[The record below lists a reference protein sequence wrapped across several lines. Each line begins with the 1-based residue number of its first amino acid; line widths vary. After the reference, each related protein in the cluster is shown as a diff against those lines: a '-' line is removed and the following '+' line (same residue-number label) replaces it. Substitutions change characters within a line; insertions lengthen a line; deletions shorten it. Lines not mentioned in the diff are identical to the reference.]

1 MIDNHTIVIYGWQI
15 EGSDEVRKVDKKLE
29 KADEDYWDKFQ
40 NILIEDTMCGNYL
53 YFGAI
58 LVDYDSDYDHDP
70 VIINSELIESKT
82 AEYNKMLEENPNIKK
97 VLKKYT
103 KTPAQ
108 LFVFQHVW

>member
-15 EGSDEVRKVDKKLE
+15 EGPDEVKKLDKKLS
-29 KADEDYWDKFQ
+29 KIDEEFWDKFQ
-40 NILIEDTMCGNYL
+40 NIIIEDTMCGNYL

-58 LVDYDSDYDHDP
+58 LANYDSQSDPDP
-70 VIINSELIESKT
+70 VCVNSELIDKATS
-82 AEYNKMLEENPNIKK
+82 EYNRTLEENPELKK

-108 LFVFQHVW
+108 LFVFQNIW